1 MHKLSWNH
9 EIRIYAKSA
18 ERDSFFKLIS
28 EILYYRNILV
38 KILATFYICRDQPV
52 AAAALVPG
60 WRACPKFVSWRK
72 IKTTIIFSLF
82 CKVGGQ
88 SHSLKILTRTNFF
101 KKSWTLRP
109 ISALSLIKAKLSDPK
124 RNFSLEHWS
133 ILCTNKLKLHSTL
146 ESIWDL

>member
-1 MHKLSWNH
+1 MSWNH
-9 EIRIYAKSA
+9 EIHIYAKSA
-18 ERDSFFKLIS
+18 VRDSFFKLIS

-38 KILATFYICRDQPV
+38 KILATFYICRDQP
-52 AAAALVPG
+52 G
-60 WRACPKFVSWRK
+60 WRACPNLVSWRK

-88 SHSLKILTRTNFF
+88 RSHSLKILTRTNFF

-109 ISALSLIKAKLSDPK
+109 ISALSLTKAKLSDPK